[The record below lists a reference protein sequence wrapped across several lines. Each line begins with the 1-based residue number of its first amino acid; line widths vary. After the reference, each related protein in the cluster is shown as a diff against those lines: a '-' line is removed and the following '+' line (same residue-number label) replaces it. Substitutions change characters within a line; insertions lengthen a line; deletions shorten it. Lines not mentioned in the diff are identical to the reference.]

1 MESFVKA
8 DVAGKKVLVRVDYNV
23 PLDETGMISSAKRI
37 TESLATINNLLER
50 GAKVILCSHLGRP
63 KGQVNAKYS
72 LKPVYNYLKTAVGA
86 NVYFADDC
94 VGEEAK
100 QLAENLKDGEILLL
114 ENVRFYAEEEKN
126 DKEFAG
132 KLAALADIY
141 VNDAFGTAH
150 RRHASTYGVREF
162 LPSYIGFLIEKELK
176 MLDMTNVERPFVAVL
191 GGAKVSDKIELIKS
205 LFDKVDAILIG
216 GAMAFTF
223 IKAAGGTVANSLV
236 EDEKLELAKELVVKA
251 KENNVQLLIPEDVIV
266 ATEMNEKAK
275 AKKADAYLIPTG
287 YMGLDIGPKTRRFY
301 ARVIKEAKTVFWNG
315 PMGVF
320 EMKKF
325 SKGTATIAK
334 AMAKSK
340 GKTIVGGGDS
350 ASAVELLKLESKF
363 THVSTGGG
371 ASLELI
377 EKGSLSC
384 LQD

>member
-1 MESFVKA
+1 MESFVNA
-8 DVAGKKVLVRVDYNV
+8 DVSGKRVLVRVDYNV
-23 PLDETGMISSAKRI
+23 PIDETGMITSAKRI
-37 TESLATINNLLER
+37 VESLATINNLLER

-63 KGQVNAKYS
+63 KGTVNKKYS
-72 LKPVYNYLKTAVGA
+72 LQPVYSYLKTAVNA
-86 NVYFADDC
+86 NVYFAEDC
-94 VGEEAK
+94 VSEEAK
-100 QLAENLKDGEILLL
+100 QLAENLQAGEILLL

-126 DKEFAG
+126 DKEFAQ
-132 KLAALADIY
+132 KLASLAEIY

-191 GGAKVSDKIELIKS
+191 GGAKVSDKIELINS
-205 LFDKVDAILIG
+205 LFDKVDTILIG

-223 IKAAGGTVANSLV
+223 IRATGGTTANSLV
-236 EDEKLELAKELVVKA
+236 EEDKLELAKELVAKA
-251 KENNVQLLIPEDVIV
+251 KEKGVKLQIPVDVIV
-266 ATEMNEKAK
+266 ATEMKEDAK
-275 AKKADAYLIPTG
+275 AKKADSYLIPTG
-287 YMGLDIGPKTRRFY
+287 YMGLDIGPKTRRIY
-301 ARVIKEAKTVFWNG
+301 AKDIKNAKTIFWNG

-325 SKGTATIAK
+325 SKGTAAVAK
-334 AMAKSK
+334 AMARSK
-340 GKTIVGGGDS
+340 AKTIVGGGDS
-350 ASAVELLKLESKF
+350 ASAVESMKLEAKF